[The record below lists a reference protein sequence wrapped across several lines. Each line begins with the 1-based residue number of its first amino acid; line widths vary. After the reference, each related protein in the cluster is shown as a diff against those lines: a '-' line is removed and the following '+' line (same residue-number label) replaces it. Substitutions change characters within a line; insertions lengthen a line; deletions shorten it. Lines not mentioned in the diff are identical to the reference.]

1 MRCEC
6 NPLLNPSP
14 QDQKPKQ
21 DKTKLKDMKLYHKRQ
36 VLAALAL
43 SIRKSVAKQIH
54 CRFLK
59 YCGES
64 NESAVRAGAE
74 QRLEA
79 AHTLR
84 TGAELDFIS
93 SGIKNMELF
102 THRLRMKLT
111 IALYPKRAEC
121 ENEKLLQA
129 QNSAAR
135 DNPPIKTASGEDGTT
150 GKDRLA
156 KTPQA
161 RSVVG
166 LRQVSIGRKGKGART
181 RALVYVMQ
189 ASERVRKSCLEKL
202 LNCEVPLRAQYIRV
216 LFREITRISNHLLAL
231 TTHAMDVGASTP
243 FLWAFEER
251 EKLLEFYERVPGAR
265 MHASFIRPGGVAQ
278 DLPLGLCRDI
288 DSSTQQF
295 ASRIDELEE
304 MSTSNRIWKQR
315 LVDIGTVTAQQAK
328 DWGFSGVMLRGPGV
342 CWDLRKAAP
351 YDVHDQ
357 SDPDVP
363 VGTRGDR
370 YDRYCIRIEEM
381 RQSVRIIVQCPNQM
395 PSGMIKADDSK
406 LCPPS
411 RSRMKLSM
419 ESCAV

>member
-1 MRCEC
+1 MQDASGMIGRTEARAASF
-6 NPLLNPSP
+6 PPRPSLCVG
-14 QDQKPKQ
+14 DTKRVHQKRTGTGSIYSMAKHPKHNCTLTRSLPR
-21 DKTKLKDMKLYHKRQ
+21 DR
-36 VLAALAL
+36 
-43 SIRKSVAKQIH
+43 SIRWN
-54 CRFLK
+54 RF
-59 YCGES
+59 
-64 NESAVRAGAE
+64 VV
-74 QRLEA
+74 
-79 AHTLR
+79 
-84 TGAELDFIS
+84 
-93 SGIKNMELF
+93 
-102 THRLRMKLT
+102 
-111 IALYPKRAEC
+111 
-121 ENEKLLQA
+121 
-129 QNSAAR
+129 
-135 DNPPIKTASGEDGTT
+135 
-150 GKDRLA
+150 
-156 KTPQA
+156 
-161 RSVVG
+161 RSVVDPIY
-166 LRQVSIGRKGKGART
+166 VSTMAQEH
-181 RALVYVMQ
+181 AHSSAV
-189 ASERVRKSCLEKL
+189 ERL

-216 LFREITRISNHLLAL
+216 LFREITRISNHSLAS

-278 DLPLGLCRDI
+278 DLPIGLCRDI

-304 MSTSNRIWKQR
+304 MPTGNRIWKLR

-328 DWGFSGVMLRGPGV
+328 DWGFSGVMLRVKWWAYPSQPGV
-342 CWDLRKAAP
+342 CWDSRRAAP

-395 PSGMIKADDSK
+395 PSGMIKADDRK

-411 RSRMKLSM
+411 RGRMKLSM

>member
-1 MRCEC
+1 MTTR
-6 NPLLNPSP
+6 NGQIKNFTSNSGP
-14 QDQKPKQ
+14 QHPAAHGVSRSVLEMNGEVVERAEPHIGSLPRGTEKLIEY
-21 DKTKLKDMKLYHKRQ
+21 KTYLQ
-36 VLAALAL
+36 ALPYFD
-43 SIRKSVAKQIH
+43 RSVYVSTMAQEH
-54 CRFLK
+54 AH
-59 YCGES
+59 S
-64 NESAVRAGAE
+64 SAV
-74 QRLEA
+74 
-79 AHTLR
+79 
-84 TGAELDFIS
+84 
-93 SGIKNMELF
+93 
-102 THRLRMKLT
+102 
-111 IALYPKRAEC
+111 
-121 ENEKLLQA
+121 
-129 QNSAAR
+129 
-135 DNPPIKTASGEDGTT
+135 
-150 GKDRLA
+150 
-156 KTPQA
+156 
-161 RSVVG
+161 
-166 LRQVSIGRKGKGART
+166 
-181 RALVYVMQ
+181 
-189 ASERVRKSCLEKL
+189 ERL

-216 LFREITRISNHLLAL
+216 LFCEITRISNHSLAS

-304 MSTSNRIWKQR
+304 MSTGNRIWKQR

-342 CWDLRKAAP
+342 CWDSRRAAP

-357 SDPDVP
+357 SDLDVP

-381 RQSVRIIVQCPNQM
+381 RQSVRIIVQCPNRM
-395 PSGMIKADDSK
+395 PSGMIKADDRK

-419 ESCAV
+419 ETSIHHFELYTEGFSVPAPSTYTAVEAPKGEFGVFLVSNGSNRPYRCKIRAPGFAHSQGLDSMSKHHMPADVVTIIGTQDIVFGEVDRYTYSCSIRTLALLRAKTAALFSSTSFF